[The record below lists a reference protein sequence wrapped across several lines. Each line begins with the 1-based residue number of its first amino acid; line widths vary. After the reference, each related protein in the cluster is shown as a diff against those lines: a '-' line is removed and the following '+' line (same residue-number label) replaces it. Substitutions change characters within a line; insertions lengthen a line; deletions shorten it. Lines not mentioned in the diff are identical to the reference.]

1 MQYRGKEWS
10 YWDRLEVR
18 AVGADGQEM
27 TVREL
32 LDWLQ
37 VSAVPATPLSWGC
50 MGPDPDTQ
58 LLQREHGWTVS
69 KLLRGTTMLY
79 DAEDDAETQAQQQ
92 AQK

>member
-1 MQYRGKEWS
+1 M
-10 YWDRLEVR
+10 
-18 AVGADGQEM
+18 GADGQEM
-27 TVREL
+27 TVQEL

-50 MGPDPDTQ
+50 VGSDPDTRF
-58 LLQREHGWTVS
+58 LQREHGWTVS

-79 DAEDDAETQAQQQ
+79 DAKDDAETQARQR